1 MLIQMIISCCR
12 CNNLSICTVY
22 LSSWLSMQS
31 ILSISRHLCMGM
43 TRKFI
48 FYNRIK
54 ETQECCKHL
63 FFYTFMYP
71 RNNQKTSYIALRSI
85 SISGLLIKIGQ
96 PMKIYVFPYYGSC
109 NKLQISNHGCTF
121 LPMQDIVHAPQKY
134 GGECILPSCVQV

>member
-12 CNNLSICTVY
+12 CNTLSICTVY

-109 NKLQISNHGCTF
+109 NKFQIMGAHFYRCKIQSMPPRN
-121 LPMQDIVHAPQKY
+121 MAESAY
-134 GGECILPSCVQV
+134 YQVVFRFNN